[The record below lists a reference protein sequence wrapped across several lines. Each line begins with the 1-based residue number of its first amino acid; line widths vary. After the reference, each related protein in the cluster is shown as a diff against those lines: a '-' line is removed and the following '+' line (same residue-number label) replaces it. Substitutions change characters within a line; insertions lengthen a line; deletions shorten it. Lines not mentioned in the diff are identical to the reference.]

1 MPDLREQLGE
11 CFQGRTC
18 LMGLGNTD
26 YGDDGLGVRLAE
38 RLAAAGVP
46 DVIVAGTMP
55 ERFIDSATADAFD
68 YLVFLDAVEFGAPPG
83 SVVFLNAEEMAT
95 RFPQISTHK
104 ISLGLMAK
112 LVEEKGRTKARLL
125 GIQPES
131 LRSTGELSTVVRD
144 TLDLLSG
151 LIIELS
157 NRCNDTITSSECR
170 EPSRSENEAQAK
182 EEEI

>member
-38 RLAAAGVP
+38 KLAAAGVP

-83 SVVFLNAEEMAT
+83 SVVFLNAEEMAA

-112 LVEEKGRTKARLL
+112 LVEEKGRTRARLL

-131 LRSTGELSTVVRD
+131 LKSSGELSNVVRD
-144 TLDLLSG
+144 TLDLLSS

-157 NRCNDTITSSECR
+157 NRCNDTTTSSEFR
-170 EPSRSENEAQAK
+170 ESMPV
-182 EEEI
+182 

>member
-38 RLAAAGVP
+38 KLAAAGVP

-55 ERFIDSATADAFD
+55 ERFIDSATADNFD

-83 SVVFLNAEEMAT
+83 SVVFLNAEEMSA

-112 LVEEKGRTKARLL
+112 LVEEKGRTRARLL

-131 LRSTGELSTVVRD
+131 LKSTGELSPVVKE
-144 TLDLLSG
+144 TLNVLCE
-151 LIIELS
+151 LIVEIRS
-157 NRCNDTITSSECR
+157 NT
-170 EPSRSENEAQAK
+170 
-182 EEEI
+182 

>member
-1 MPDLREQLGE
+1 MADLREQLGE

-38 RLAAAGVP
+38 KLAAAGVP

-55 ERFIDSATADAFD
+55 ERFIDSATADNFD

-83 SVVFLNAEEMAT
+83 SVVFLNAEEMSA

-112 LVEEKGRTKARLL
+112 LVEEKGRTRARLL

-131 LRSTGELSTVVRD
+131 LKSTGELSPVVKE
-144 TLDLLSG
+144 TLNVLCE
-151 LIIELS
+151 LIVEIRS
-157 NRCNDTITSSECR
+157 NT
-170 EPSRSENEAQAK
+170 
-182 EEEI
+182 